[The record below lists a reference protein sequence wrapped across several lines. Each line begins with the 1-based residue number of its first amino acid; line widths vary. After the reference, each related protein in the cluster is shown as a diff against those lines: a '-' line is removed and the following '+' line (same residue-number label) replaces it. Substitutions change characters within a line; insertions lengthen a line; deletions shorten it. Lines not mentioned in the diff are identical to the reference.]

1 MQCDIEAFVKI
12 SDTDAV
18 LSLLATV
25 TGPLVNVDDDPPD
38 DPHLH
43 IYKSGALLLILSPMD
58 DGFLSVWMNAA
69 SPWPSSPAFA
79 RFLAAHLQCIVRCD
93 PQSDYPEV
101 PWYSD
106 VFLHIEGGVETLFSW
121 E

>member
-1 MQCDIEAFVKI
+1 MQRDIEAFVKT
-12 SDTDAV
+12 SDPGAV

-25 TGPLVNVDDDPPD
+25 TGPLVNVDDPPD
-38 DPHLH
+38 DHYLH
-43 IYKSGALLLILSPMD
+43 IYESGAIILMFSAMD

-69 SPWPSSPAFA
+69 SPWPSSPALA

-93 PQSDYPEV
+93 PESDYPDV